1 MPKSVSPFRSVV
13 QAMPLIRKFA
23 VAIGIGLTMAALRF
37 DILKQL
43 QNVGANYWTE
53 WTTRTLLVTLI
64 VVCIGLLVATVLL
77 EDDRYL
83 PYVSGLGAILLGFF
97 LFVPVAVGWGHLGD
111 LVLGPKLAIAG
122 SALIALG
129 ALPTQALFSWKRLRG
144 RASLPLYLT
153 WLTAVVGSGLVIV
166 SLGRRIAST
175 LISGPNSIGLTGKL
189 PRYWTSAAFTGDHA
203 LGILMLS
210 LAVLV
215 IALAVGDAL
224 FRAPV
229 LGKWALAASLPLLG
243 LTLYYPF
250 TISKIS
256 ALSIGGGLALEG
268 AALASVASLAAV
280 AVEHGAVDSKAL
292 NVPRLVAV
300 AGIGLVLSATW
311 TELWKSL
318 PGTIW
323 GEDGTFAGFPVLLA
337 AIALALVALSL
348 AFAGKWLLPAVGI
361 IGWIILGYFGY
372 ELALVT
378 PKTDLLGPAIWLGV
392 AGGALMGL
400 SALSLY
406 KRSAW
411 RRRLAS
417 VTSSRVPLLVTA
429 AGTGLV
435 LISLWL
441 DTEKAQETKAGT
453 VVHFSYWNS
462 IGGDHSLGI
471 VMLVLAALT
480 LTALLTVLLLRLS
493 ALYTVVLA
501 ASLALLGISLFL
513 PASEAFNHLGALRA
527 GSWLALVGSLAASAG
542 AVALWLPDH
551 QLAQETPEEVEEAP
565 KHARAALKGKKRRV
579 PEMRRG
585 K

>member
-1 MPKSVSPFRSVV
+1 MSKLVALFRSLAQVIP
-13 QAMPLIRKFA
+13 MREFT
-23 VAIGIGLTMAALRF
+23 VAIGIGLTMSALRF

-43 QNVGANYWTE
+43 QNVGKNYWTE

-64 VVCIGLLVATVLL
+64 VVCIALLGATVLL
-77 EDDRYL
+77 EDERYL
-83 PYVSGLGAILLGFF
+83 AYVSGIGAILLGFF
-97 LFVPVAVGWGHLGD
+97 LFVPVAIGASHWD
-111 LVLGPKLAIAG
+111 ELVLGPKLAIAG

-129 ALPTQALFSWKRLRG
+129 ALPTQALFSWKRSRG

-153 WLTAVVGSGLVIV
+153 WLAAAVGSGLVIV
-166 SLGRRIAST
+166 SLGRRISSSSIA
-175 LISGPNSIGLTGKL
+175 GPNSVGLTGKL

-203 LGILMLS
+203 LGVLMLS
-210 LAVLV
+210 LAILV
-215 IALAVGDAL
+215 IVLALGDAL
-224 FRAPV
+224 LRAPV

-243 LTLYYPF
+243 LALYYPF
-250 TISKIS
+250 TILNIS
-256 ALSIGGGLALEG
+256 TLSIGGGLGLEG
-268 AALASVASLAAV
+268 AALASVAALAAV
-280 AVEHGAVDSKAL
+280 AVEHGAVDSKVL
-292 NVPRLVAV
+292 NVPRLASV

-311 TELWKSL
+311 TELWKAL

-337 AIALALVALSL
+337 AIALALVVLSL
-348 AFAGKWLLPAVGI
+348 AFAEKWLLPAVGI
-361 IGWIILGYFGY
+361 IGWIVLGYFGY
-372 ELALVT
+372 ELALVA

-406 KRSAW
+406 TRSAW
-411 RRRLAS
+411 RRRLTS
-417 VTSSRVPLLVTA
+417 VTSSRIPLLATA
-429 AGTGLV
+429 AGTGLA

-441 DTEKAQETKAGT
+441 DTEKAQTTKADT

-471 VMLVLAALT
+471 VMLVLAVLT
-480 LTALLTVLLLRLS
+480 LAALLALLLLRFS
-493 ALYTVVLA
+493 ALYALVLA

-513 PASEAFNHLGALRA
+513 PVSEAFNHLGTLRA

-551 QLAQETPEEVEEAP
+551 QLAQEAPEEVEDTTP
-565 KHARAALKGKKRRV
+565 KRARTTPKGKKRV

>member
-1 MPKSVSPFRSVV
+1 
-13 QAMPLIRKFA
+13 MPLIRKFV

-77 EDDRYL
+77 EDDCYL

-129 ALPTQALFSWKRLRG
+129 ALPTQALFSWKRSRG

-153 WLTAVVGSGLVIV
+153 WLAAAVGSGLVIV
-166 SLGRRIAST
+166 SLGRHIAST
-175 LISGPNSIGLTGKL
+175 LISGPNSVGLTGKL
-189 PRYWTSAAFTGDHA
+189 PRYWTSAAFTGNHS

-215 IALAVGDAL
+215 IVLAVGDAV

-280 AVEHGAVDSKAL
+280 AVEHGVVDSKAL

-300 AGIGLVLSATW
+300 AGIGLVISATW
-311 TELWKSL
+311 TELWKAL

-323 GEDGTFAGFPVLLA
+323 GEDTTFAGFPVLLA
-337 AIALALVALSL
+337 AIALALVVLSL
-348 AFAGKWLLPAVGI
+348 AFAEKWLLPAVGI
-361 IGWIILGYFGY
+361 IGWIIFGYFGY
-372 ELALVT
+372 ELASVT

-441 DTEKAQETKAGT
+441 DTEKAQQTKAGT
-453 VVHFSYWNS
+453 VVHFSYWDW
-462 IGGDHSLGI
+462 IDDHSLGI

-480 LTALLTVLLLRLS
+480 LAALLAVLLLRFS

-527 GSWLALVGSLAASAG
+527 GAWLALVGSLAASAG

-551 QLAQETPEEVEEAP
+551 LLAQTEVEGVDETAP
-565 KHARAALKGKKRRV
+565 KRARTTPKGKKRV